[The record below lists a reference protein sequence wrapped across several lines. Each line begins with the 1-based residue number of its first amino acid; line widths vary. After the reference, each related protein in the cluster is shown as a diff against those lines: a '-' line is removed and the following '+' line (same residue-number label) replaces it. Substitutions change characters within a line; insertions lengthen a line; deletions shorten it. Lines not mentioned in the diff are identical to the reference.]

1 MKNLVWLMLLVLAMV
16 ACKKSD
22 GGWDVT
28 ISGKVST
35 TGPGKI
41 TISQLKAGG
50 KEDSLEYDPKNGT
63 FTKSLHL
70 TEPGYYRIIFFQM
83 QNVDLILNQSDV
95 VIDLD
100 AREGGTGLKISG
112 SPEMDLIRDVYNY
125 AQEGQSSPA
134 LNELNESY
142 QLAGAKQDTARLRKI
157 EEQYASAINTVYDTI
172 ALRLRNQG
180 PSLAVLNLLQSGI
193 FQDRDRYFDLY
204 VHVANELNQKWPQ
217 LDLVKEFLKQVETM
231 KKLAVGQPAPEI
243 ALPDPDGKIVAL
255 SSLKGKY
262 VLVDFWAKWCGPCR
276 RENPN
281 VVKAYHKFHGRGF
294 EVFGVSLDRTKED
307 WVKAIKEDGLVW
319 THVSDLKYFDS
330 QAARDYD
337 INAIPFSLLLD
348 KNGLIVAKNLRGSA
362 LEKKLSEVLGAAGQ

>member
-142 QLAGAKQDTARLRKI
+142 QLAGAKQDTATMRKI
-157 EEQYASAINTVYDTI
+157 EEQYASAINTV
-172 ALRLRNQG
+172 
-180 PSLAVLNLLQSGI
+180 
-193 FQDRDRYFDLY
+193 
-204 VHVANELNQKWPQ
+204 
-217 LDLVKEFLKQVETM
+217 
-231 KKLAVGQPAPEI
+231 
-243 ALPDPDGKIVAL
+243 
-255 SSLKGKY
+255 
-262 VLVDFWAKWCGPCR
+262 
-276 RENPN
+276 
-281 VVKAYHKFHGRGF
+281 
-294 EVFGVSLDRTKED
+294 
-307 WVKAIKEDGLVW
+307 
-319 THVSDLKYFDS
+319 
-330 QAARDYD
+330 
-337 INAIPFSLLLD
+337 
-348 KNGLIVAKNLRGSA
+348 
-362 LEKKLSEVLGAAGQ
+362 